1 MGSWKKAIFQ
11 PKSLEELINSACV
24 VIDTNVLL
32 AAYQW
37 KEVTVNEVLDAL
49 NQLAEAG
56 RLLIPNQV
64 VTEFAKNRPGRI
76 IEMVRYLQQISQ
88 SLQPQKKLDQTIPAL
103 YVTENYDE
111 ILQLEKDY
119 IEALNKYKAGLKS
132 LKMNLI
138 GLYQQDPILEKLEGI
153 LSKSYYEPTE
163 ILSNADLEKAAQ
175 ERFKN
180 KIPPGY
186 KDSNKEE
193 NNSGDY
199 IIWANILTIKA
210 DVIFITADKKPDW
223 TIKDPDDNVICAR
236 RELIEEFY
244 ESSNGHSFVLVSPK
258 DFFSKF
264 KPNVSEIIQDDLSNS
279 HTIVAMPVEQ
289 VKTVSNT
296 IERIK
301 SMIEKGYFNSETA
314 KKAEYLLSNL
324 EIYNDD
330 IDVKLDTIL
339 TLLENDVK
347 DRNKQ
352 NILLEQF

>member
-11 PKSLEELINSACV
+11 PKSLEELITSANI

-49 NQLAEAG
+49 NQLAQEG

-132 LKMNLI
+132 LKKNLI
-138 GLYQQDPILEKLEGI
+138 GLYQQDPILEKLENI
-153 LSKSYYEPTE
+153 LSKSYYEPSE

-180 KIPPGY
+180 KLPPGY

-199 IIWANILTIKA
+199 IIWANILTINA
-210 DVIFITADKKPDW
+210 DVIFITADKKLDW

-244 ESSNGHSFVLVSPK
+244 ESSGGHSFVLVSPK
-258 DFFSKF
+258 DFFSQF

-279 HTIVAMPVEQ
+279 RPNITLPINQ
-289 VKTVSNT
+289 NSLNSLIGRIKTVMENGKFYPET
-296 IERIK
+296 IEKAHNILLEMDVEFDEFNNELK
-301 SMIEKGYFNSETA
+301 TAEK
-314 KKAEYLLSNL
+314 L
-324 EIYNDD
+324 EF
-330 IDVKLDTIL
+330 LL
-339 TLLENDVK
+339 TLLEK
-347 DRNKQ
+347 DQAKQ
-352 NILLEQF
+352 GIS